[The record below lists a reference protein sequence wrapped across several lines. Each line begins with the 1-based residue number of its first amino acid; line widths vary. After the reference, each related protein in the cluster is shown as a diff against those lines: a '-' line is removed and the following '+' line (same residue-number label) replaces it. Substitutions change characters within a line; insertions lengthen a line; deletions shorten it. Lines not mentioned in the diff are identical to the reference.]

1 MVFTTKYIEARAE
14 WDELE
19 RAAAPHSFL
28 QSWNW
33 GEFHTKTGHTVY
45 RIAMFYD
52 ARCVIFSQVFI
63 IRAKR
68 GSFLLCP
75 HGPLFLDSTVKETA
89 LESLSV
95 ELQKIAKSHHCGFI
109 RICPLSEKNTK
120 NEVMYEKLGFRNAPT
135 HVHPELTWVLDI
147 TPSDEELMQQ
157 MRKTTRYSIKKAEK
171 DGVTIR
177 QSNVP
182 EDVEV
187 FWKVYQETVTR
198 QQFTPF
204 SKDFLRTQFETF
216 QQSDQVRWYFADYQG
231 ETISAA
237 MIVYDGTCGYYH
249 HGASTQAHKKIP
261 ASYLIQWHAIQEAK
275 RRGCRLYNFYG
286 VVPESEVNHPWAGL
300 SLFKRGF
307 GGFEEAYV
315 HAQDFI
321 LSPMYWVTWG
331 IETIRRLKRGL

>member
-1 MVFTTKYIEARAE
+1 MELTVKYIDQQAE
-14 WDELE
+14 WDEIV
-19 RAAAPHSFL
+19 RTVAPHSFL

-33 GEFHTKTGHTVY
+33 GEFHKKTGHTVV
-45 RIAMFYD
+45 RVGMFYD
-52 ARCVIFSQVFI
+52 ARCVIAAQLIVV
-63 IRAKR
+63 RAKR

-75 HGPLFLDSTVKETA
+75 HGPLFIDLAQTKPA
-89 LESLSV
+89 LESLLS
-95 ELQKIAKSHHCGFI
+95 ELKILAKSHHCGFI
-109 RICPLSEKNTK
+109 RICPLDKKSEENHALYA
-120 NEVMYEKLGFRNAPT
+120 NLGFRDAPT

-147 TPSDEELMQQ
+147 KSSDDELLQQ

-177 QSNVP
+177 QSTTAD
-182 EDVEV
+182 DVET

-204 SKDFLRTQFETF
+204 SKDFLKKQFVTF
-216 QQSDQVRWYFADYQG
+216 QQSNQALWFFADYQG

-237 MIVYDGTCGYYH
+237 MIVYDQLCGYYH
-249 HGASTQAHKKIP
+249 HGASTQAHKKVP

-275 RRGCRLYNFYG
+275 RRGCQLYNFYG

-315 HAQDFI
+315 HAQDFV
-321 LSPMYWVTWG
+321 LSPSYWITWG